1 MFQRTSPR
9 VSSLV
14 ADKIIRVCT
23 QLRLAETEV
32 QETWVSLSNS
42 YHGEGAKNYTL
53 DLEVLTEQVG
63 QAGAGQATLHNARP
77 GGAVQGGE
85 VRVGGQG
92 GGCLITPE
100 QSIKPFSIPAK
111 LRITTPINN
120 GLITKVVCNLGWLWE
135 HLHQKMFH
143 VGGVDRLEPL
153 IRTPEITLW
162 F

>member
-14 ADKIIRVCT
+14 ADKIIRGCT

-42 YHGEGAKNYTL
+42 HHDKGAKNYTL
-53 DLEVLTEQVG
+53 DLEVLPEQVG

-85 VRVGGQG
+85 VRGARERY
-92 GGCLITPE
+92 LIISE
-100 QSIKPFSIPAK
+100 QSIKPSSIPAK

-120 GLITKVVCNLGWLWE
+120 CLITKVIYNLGWLWE
-135 HLHQKMFH
+135 HLHRKMFH
-143 VGGVDRLEPL
+143 VGQVDRLEPL
-153 IRTPEITLW
+153 IRTPEISLW